1 MRFAMDKN
9 ETRTSFASGRVDRV
23 APRAYFRPMTILP
36 IITLPDPILRK
47 PAAAVERV
55 DDDARRLIA
64 NMFETMYAAP
74 GIGLAAPQVAVSR
87 RIIVMDD
94 ARGDE
99 DKRPLVMINPEI
111 LSSGDIMRT
120 HEEGCLSIPE
130 MYADVERP
138 NDIVVRY
145 IDADGALQ
153 ERPCAGLLATI
164 VQHEVDHLNGVLFI
178 DHISRL
184 RRELL
189 IKKFYKLRRDSAAA
203 V

>member
-1 MRFAMDKN
+1 MA
-9 ETRTSFASGRVDRV
+9 T
-23 APRAYFRPMTILP
+23 LP

-55 DDDARRLIA
+55 DDGARRLIA
-64 NMFETMYAAP
+64 DMFVTMYAAP

-87 RIIVMDD
+87 RIIVLDD

-99 DKRPLVMINPEI
+99 EKRPLAMINPEI
-111 LSSGDIMRT
+111 LSRGDIMRT

-130 MYADVERP
+130 IYADVERP
-138 NDIVVRY
+138 NDIVVRF
-145 IDADGALQ
+145 IDRDGRLQ
-153 ERPCAGLLATI
+153 EITCEGLLATI

-189 IKKFYKLRRDSAAA
+189 IKKFYKSRRDGAAA